1 MLAKLIRV
9 KNGIMKTRKRQYKYI
24 VVSAAGKR
32 FKGSKR
38 SASVLLSGVVQGRS
52 QQLRSQVPPQALS
65 AMPQVE
71 EDDFER
77 WYEEQLKKVRATSQ
91 EEKDRRK
98 KLLEELLDGMTPEE
112 CHKEIDWGPP
122 RGNEVW

>member
-1 MLAKLIRV
+1 
-9 KNGIMKTRKRQYKYI
+9 MKTRKRQYKYI
-24 VVSAAGKR
+24 VVSSAGKR

-38 SASVLLSGVVQGRS
+38 AASVLLSGVVQGRS
-52 QQLRSQVPPQALS
+52 QQLRSQAPPQAQS

-77 WYEEQLKKVRATSQ
+77 WYEKQLKKVRATSQ

-98 KLLEELLDGMTPEE
+98 KLLEELLYGMTPEE
-112 CHKEIDWGPP
+112 CHEETDWGAP